1 MQFVIVADRFG
12 SEYFPGRNDLTMPV
26 FQDDSSNR
34 AAWRALKAT
43 VIKHDTFVFN
53 AQGELV
59 LSWTS
64 KGLLNAD
71 GFKTEIAAA
80 VRALPP

>member
-1 MQFVIVADRFG
+1 VQFAMVSDRFG
-12 SEYFPGRNDLTMPV
+12 SEYFPGRADLTMPV

-34 AAWRALKAT
+34 AAWRALKTNAL
-43 VIKHDTFVFN
+43 KHDTFVFN
-53 AQGELV
+53 AQGVLV

-64 KGLLNAD
+64 KGLLDAD
-71 GFKTEIAAA
+71 GFKTDIAAA